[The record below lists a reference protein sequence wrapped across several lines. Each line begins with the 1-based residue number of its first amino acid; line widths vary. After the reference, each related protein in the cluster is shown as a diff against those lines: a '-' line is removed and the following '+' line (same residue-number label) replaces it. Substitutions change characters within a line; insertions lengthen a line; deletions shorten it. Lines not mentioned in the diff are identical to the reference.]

1 MTISMHAVSRDTS
14 EDAERHLDRYVPR
27 VLLRHLAE
35 DPHARV
41 RSVDATVLFADIS
54 GFTAL
59 SERLARQGRQGA
71 EELTETIGGPLTT
84 LLSVAYE
91 NGGSLLKLGGD
102 ALLLLFEHQGHA
114 ARACRAALGMRS
126 TLREVGRLQT
136 NVGRVTLRVSQGVHT
151 GTFHNFLVGNSH
163 REHLLVGPAAS
174 TVVRMEGGAAAGEVL
189 ISAETAVEL
198 DPRCVGAPKG
208 PGFLLAGEPAAD
220 APIAEP
226 PYEPPSLTDVAECIP
241 VMVRAQVISGRPPS
255 EHRNVTAAFLKFAGT
270 DEIIES
276 EGPQAAA
283 EALEELVGDVQRAV
297 DGHEACFLQSDV
309 DRGGGKILLTAGAP
323 RIVGDDEERML
334 LALREI
340 VEADRRLPVQIG
352 VNRGNVFAG
361 VIGPRY
367 RQTYTIMGDAVNLAA
382 RVMAEAP
389 AGKLYSTAGALER
402 SPTHFRTVRLS
413 SFEAKGKSEPVQA
426 WSVGPP
432 ISSRSRAAVAVRFPL
447 VGRRREMRALTAA
460 VEDARGGHGRFV
472 EIVGEPGLG
481 KTRLA
486 EELRERAAESD
497 FVCLETLAELMT
509 VSTPYFTWR
518 DLLREALDVGWEDT
532 DEIVLGRL
540 RECVDER
547 APELEPWLP
556 LLALPFDLDPPRT
569 PEVDAIPAEFRR
581 GRLHQTVIAFLR
593 VLLDRPTL
601 LVFDDAQHLDEA
613 SADLLGAVAREIGS
627 TPWLVAVVG
636 REGGRF
642 AAPAAPDVVRL
653 EPGPLP
659 ATDTT
664 ALAEAATDASPLNP
678 ALLKLAVERSGGN
691 PQFLRDLLRAAGEG
705 NADELPESLEAAAMA
720 RIDRLDPGDRMI
732 IRRASVLGQSF
743 HPRFLTEVLDEDA
756 PLPKEETWLRLE
768 PFFLDDG
775 DGYLRFRRAIVQ
787 EAAYAALPYR
797 ARRRMH
803 AAVGRR
809 MEREFASSTHEV
821 GGMLS
826 LHFHLAAEHEKA
838 WHYAREA
845 ARRARDRSAFSAAA
859 ELYRRALDSARRVEV
874 APDDLASVWEEL
886 GEAQNLTGETAA
898 AVQAFTRARKLLPE
912 DPVGAARLIHRTAW
926 MHLRTA
932 STTAAVR
939 WALRGVRDLEGLSG
953 PDAARERAALLT
965 TLASARHSQGR
976 LNECEP
982 LYRRAMEE
990 AGFAGDEIAFAR
1002 AASGLDSS
1010 LFLLDRAQE
1019 ATHSQRALDIYV
1031 RAGDLEGQ
1039 GTVLN
1044 NLGMSSYWEGR
1055 WKEAIDL
1062 YARAAEASERG
1073 GNLWGAAYGDC
1084 NIGEVLADQGHLEL
1098 AEERLRRARRVWSG
1112 TEDEQGVA
1120 FTTALLGR
1128 LAARTGREEEA
1139 RELLADAAE
1148 TLHRLMVPG
1157 DAALAEAY
1165 LAEAELLAGRA
1176 REALAAAEGQLADP
1190 AAPRTLLLRVRGCA
1204 LTLLD
1209 QKKAAESALAEA
1221 LAEAREG
1228 NEAYEVAVSLDALIA
1243 LGAAPP
1249 AAERERDEI
1258 LATLG
1263 VVALPAPLDDGA
1275 PDDSERSRSGLE
1287 PTTR

>member
-1 MTISMHAVSRDTS
+1 MS
-14 EDAERHLDRYVPR
+14 EAGPDIASTGGSSERRLDCYVPR
-27 VLLRHLAE
+27 VLLRHLSEHPSAS
-35 DPHARV
+35 V
-41 RSVDATVLFADIS
+41 QTVDASVVFADIS

-59 SERLARQGRQGA
+59 SERLARQGREGA
-71 EELTETIGGPLTT
+71 EELAETIGGPLST
-84 LLSVAYE
+84 LLGVAYE
-91 NGGSLLKLGGD
+91 NGGSLLKFGGD
-102 ALLLLFEHQGHA
+102 ALLLLFEHEGHA
-114 ARACRAALGMRS
+114 VRACRAAVGMRDL
-126 TLREVGRLQT
+126 LREIGRLQT
-136 NVGRVTLRVSQGVHT
+136 NVGRVNLRMSQGVHT
-151 GTFHNFLVGNSH
+151 GSFHSLLVGDSH

-174 TVVRMEGGAAAGEVL
+174 TVVRMEAAAAAGEVL
-189 ISAETAVEL
+189 ISPETAAQL
-198 DPRCVGAPKG
+198 DPGCVGAPKG
-208 PGFLLAGEPAAD
+208 PGFHLARGPA
-220 APIAEP
+220 PVTIVPES
-226 PYEPPSLTDVAECIP
+226 PYELPPLPKVAECLP
-241 VMVRAQVISGRPPS
+241 VMVRAHVISGLPPS
-255 EHRNVTAAFLKFAGT
+255 EHRNVTIAFIRFDGT
-270 DEIIES
+270 DDLIER
-276 EGPQAAA
+276 EGPEAAA
-283 EALEELVGDVQRAV
+283 EALGELVRDVQAAV
-297 DGHEACFLQSDV
+297 DRHEACFLESDV
-309 DRGGGKILLTAGAP
+309 DDGGGKILLTAGAP

-340 VEADRRLPVQIG
+340 IESRRRLSVRIG
-352 VNRGNVFAG
+352 VNRGSVFAG
-361 VIGPRY
+361 VIGPPY
-367 RQTYTIMGDAVNLAA
+367 RRTYSVMGDAVNLAA
-382 RVMAEAP
+382 RVMSKAP
-389 AGKLYSTAGALER
+389 VGELYSTAGPLDR
-402 SPTHFRTVRLS
+402 SPTHFQTVRLPP
-413 SFEAKGKSEPVQA
+413 FKVKGKAEPVQV

-432 ISSRSRAAVAVRFPL
+432 ISGRTRAAVAVRFPL
-447 VGRRREMRALTAA
+447 LGREHELRALTAS
-460 VEDARGGHGRFV
+460 VEDVREGRGRLV
-472 EIVGEPGLG
+472 EIVGEPGIG

-486 EELRERAAESD
+486 EELGERAAEAG
-497 FVCLETLAELMT
+497 FVLLETLAEALT
-509 VSTPYFTWR
+509 ASTPYFTWR

-532 DEIVLGRL
+532 DEVVLGRL

-547 APELEPWLP
+547 APELAPWLP

-569 PEVDAIPAEFRR
+569 PEVDAIPAELRR
-581 GRLHQTVIAFLR
+581 GRLHKTVIAFLR

-627 TPWLVAVVG
+627 APWLVAVVG

-659 ATDTT
+659 AADTT

-678 ALLKLAVERSGGN
+678 ALLQVAVERSGGN

-705 NADELPESLEAAAMA
+705 HADELPESLEAAAMT
-720 RIDRLDPGDRMI
+720 RIDRLDPRDRMI
-732 IRRASVLGQSF
+732 IRSASVLGQSF
-743 HPRFLTEVLDEDA
+743 HPRFLTEVLDDDA
-756 PLPKEETWLRLE
+756 APPNEKTWLRLE

-809 MEREFASSTHEV
+809 MEREFASSRHEM

-838 WHYAREA
+838 WRYACEA
-845 ARRARDRSAFSAAA
+845 ARRARDSSAFSAAA
-859 ELYRRALDSARRVEV
+859 ELYRRGLESARHIDV
-874 APDDLASVWEEL
+874 APADLASVWEEL
-886 GEAQNLTGETAA
+886 GEAQNLIGETAA

-912 DPVGAARLIHRTAW
+912 DPIAAARLIHRTAW

-976 LNECEP
+976 LDECEP

-1002 AASGLDSS
+1002 AASGLDSA
-1010 LFLLDRAQE
+1010 LFLLGRFDE
-1019 ATHSQRALDIYV
+1019 ATHSERALEIYV
-1031 RAGDLEGQ
+1031 KAGDLEGQ

-1055 WKEAIDL
+1055 WQEAIDL
-1062 YARAAEASERG
+1062 YARAAEASERA

-1139 RELLADAAE
+1139 REVLSDAAE
-1148 TLHRLMVPG
+1148 TSRRLMVPG

-1176 REALAAAEGQLADP
+1176 QEALAAAEGQLADP

-1204 LTLLD
+1204 LTLLGE
-1209 QKKAAESALAEA
+1209 KNAAESALAEA

-1228 NEAYEVAVSLDALIA
+1228 NEAYEVALSLDALIA
-1243 LGAAPP
+1243 LGAAPRE
-1249 AAERERDEI
+1249 AERERDEI

-1275 PDDSERSRSGLE
+1275 PADSERGRSGLE